1 VVAVITL
8 TLIVVAGYFIYKVY
22 VKGEMRLP
30 EVADKAK
37 DREAQW
43 IDEER

>member
-1 VVAVITL
+1 MVAVITL
-8 TLIVVAGYFIYKVY
+8 TLLIVAGYFIYQVY

-30 EVADKAK
+30 EAADAAK